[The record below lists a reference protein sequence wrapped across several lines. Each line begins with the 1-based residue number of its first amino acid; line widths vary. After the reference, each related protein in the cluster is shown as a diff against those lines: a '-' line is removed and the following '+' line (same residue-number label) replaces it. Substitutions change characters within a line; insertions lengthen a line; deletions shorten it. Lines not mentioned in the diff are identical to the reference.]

1 MKRRVQNRKWK
12 QRFIVRAASVS
23 LWMCMAVVVPVQAEG
38 ETEDAVIQ
46 YEQNASVLSAS
57 ARQYRKGL
65 ESLNSASSQLSRDQA
80 VWAQV
85 KSAQI
90 LFGTCRQLEAQAAA
104 AEKSAEASEA
114 AFEKKK
120 SEKAAGLC
128 TELEVLQAEKTAASA
143 GISAQSMRDQAD
155 AALRKLAIFLGKE
168 AEEIEIG
175 KMPVIEAKQL
185 EALSLLTDRE
195 TAVIALC
202 EAYEEY
208 QWAMRGV

>member
-23 LWMCMAVVVPVQAEG
+23 LWMCMAVAVPVQVEG

-65 ESLNSASSQLSRDQA
+65 ESLNSASSQL
-80 VWAQV
+80 
-85 KSAQI
+85 
-90 LFGTCRQLEAQAAA
+90 
-104 AEKSAEASEA
+104 
-114 AFEKKK
+114 
-120 SEKAAGLC
+120 
-128 TELEVLQAEKTAASA
+128 
-143 GISAQSMRDQAD
+143 SMRDQAD